1 MAKAKVE
8 TSQVKQKTVR
18 PALSPE
24 ARENQLISLAVDLV
38 EQRLINGTATSQET
52 CHFLK
57 LGSSKERLEQQKQE
71 IDIALAKAKIEAL
84 QSNQRIEELF
94 EKATEAMKT
103 YQGVRE
109 QHED

>member
-8 TSQVKQKTVR
+8 TSKVKQKTVR

-24 ARENQLISLAVDLV
+24 SRENQLISLAVDLV
-38 EQRLINGTATSQET
+38 EQRLMDGTATSQET

-57 LGSSKERLEQQKQE
+57 LGSTRERLEQQKQE
-71 IDIALAKAKIEAL
+71 IDIELAKAKIEAL
-84 QSNQRIEELF
+84 KSNQRVEELF
-94 EKATEAMKT
+94 AEAITAMKT
-103 YQGVRE
+103 YQGVGD